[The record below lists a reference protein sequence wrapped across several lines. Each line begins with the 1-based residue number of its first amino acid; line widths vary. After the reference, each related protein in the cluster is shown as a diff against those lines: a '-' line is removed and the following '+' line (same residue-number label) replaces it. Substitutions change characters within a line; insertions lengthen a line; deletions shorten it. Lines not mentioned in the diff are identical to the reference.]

1 MRGPSLHSPLTCRRE
16 IGRCRGDGFSDRR
29 RRCGRAPAFF
39 ETGIGVRQVGTVW
52 HGSMIPCVCVRKC
65 VRVCG
70 YRGWVRTSVAGKNE
84 AGILNS
90 RSRPEASF
98 SRGRIAVNLCEATR
112 RVIRFSYKGLI
123 GTIRCSVFRKFRCFF
138 LLLFF
143 GYLRGSVDRGS
154 IVVFGLYI
162 GDRRYGMLECKIAV
176 YFIGV
181 TAVSFKAPSGIPMFP
196 FFSFL
201 NEV

>member
-1 MRGPSLHSPLTCRRE
+1 MPPKAAENRERLLARAKEGGSLRGPSLHSPLTCRRE

-52 HGSMIPCVCVRKC
+52 YGSMMRVYMYTYVCV
-65 VRVCG
+65 
-70 YRGWVRTSVAGKNE
+70 YRGWVCVSVAGKNE

-112 RVIRFSYKGLI
+112 RVIRFSHKGLI
-123 GTIRCSVFRKFRCFF
+123 GTIRCFVFRNFRRFF
-138 LLLFF
+138 LLLLLF
-143 GYLRGSVDRGS
+143 L
-154 IVVFGLYI
+154 
-162 GDRRYGMLECKIAV
+162 
-176 YFIGV
+176 
-181 TAVSFKAPSGIPMFP
+181 SF
-196 FFSFL
+196 
-201 NEV
+201 

>member
-1 MRGPSLHSPLTCRRE
+1 M
-16 IGRCRGDGFSDRR
+16 
-29 RRCGRAPAFF
+29 
-39 ETGIGVRQVGTVW
+39 GTY
-52 HGSMIPCVCVRKC
+52 G
-65 VRVCG
+65 
-70 YRGWVRTSVAGKNE
+70 SVAGKNE

-138 LLLFF
+138 LLFF
-143 GYLRGSVDRGS
+143 FDYLRGSVDRGS

-162 GDRRYGMLECKIAV
+162 GDRRDKVWHARVQNCCVLYWCNCGQ
-176 YFIGV
+176 FQSPFWD
-181 TAVSFKAPSGIPMFP
+181 TDVSLFFFFKWGLKMASWNDPRTVRGPLKKKLRGILF
-196 FFSFL
+196 
-201 NEV
+201 